1 MPGFFDVKDGEWSV
15 YALYASFVVLLV
27 GGASTIYYELI
38 YEQPHITA
46 LKCADEQCNYVVE
59 MEQKEFMDM
68 TKARDAQ
75 YRADPCSVSVS
86 GEAMMAPGMM
96 GPGGPGMMGPGGPGM
111 MPMMLAPWGTA
122 GWPLVCPQ
130 CQQETLFSAVKC
142 LQCED
147 AFGCGAGGDMRYMDK
162 CPKCGFSKQE
172 QVQQE
177 RAAEKQKSREAKS
190 QRAKEKQKQR
200 NKNR

>member
-1 MPGFFDVKDGEWSV
+1 MPGFFDVKEGEWSV

-38 YEQPHITA
+38 YEPPHITT
-46 LKCADEQCNYVVE
+46 LKCASEQCNYVAE

-75 YRADPCSVSVS
+75 YRDDPCSGSVT
-86 GEAMMAPGMM
+86 GQPMMPMM

-111 MPMMLAPWGTA
+111 TPMMLAPWGTA

-130 CQQETLFSAVKC
+130 CNGETLYSAVKC
-142 LQCED
+142 LECENVFYRGAAGD
-147 AFGCGAGGDMRYMDK
+147 ARFLDK
-162 CPKCGFSKQE
+162 CPKCSFSKQE

-177 RAAEKQKSREAKS
+177 RAAEKQKTRETRSK
-190 QRAKEKQKQR
+190 RAKEKRERRKQDR
-200 NKNR
+200 